1 MSQGESKL
9 SRAIMDA
16 IRARGGFAFKI
27 HGSATMMVGL
37 PDVCACYRGFFMALE
52 TKMPEGG
59 DAEPAQRRRI
69 QQIRAAGGISYVV
82 RSVRDARRVMDAIDR
97 KIDLGASEPVAG

>member
-9 SRAIMDA
+9 SREIMDA

-27 HGSATMMVGL
+27 HGSAMMMRGL
-37 PDVCACYRGFFMALE
+37 PDVFGCYRGFFLGLE
-52 TKMPEGG
+52 TKMPEGKG
-59 DAEPAQRRRI
+59 PEPAQRHRI
-69 QQIRAAGGISYVV
+69 REIRAAGGISYVV

-97 KIDLGASEPVAG
+97 KIDLGASESVPG